1 MFGYMIRS
9 LFYVFQLASEK
20 LYEYW
25 RQNNPDIRK
34 VLLIPKTSSPDKFC
48 QRAFQSAFSFD
59 CREFYTYLNYRLV
72 FF

>member
-34 VLLIPKTSSPDKFC
+34 VLIPKTSSSDKI
-48 QRAFQSAFSFD
+48 FS
-59 CREFYTYLNYRLV
+59 ENISISILLWL
-72 FF
+72 

>member
-1 MFGYMIRS
+1 MIRS

-34 VLLIPKTSSPDKFC
+34 VLLIPKTSFPDKILPE
-48 QRAFQSAFSFD
+48 SISISI
-59 CREFYTYLNYRLV
+59 LLWL
-72 FF
+72 

>member
-1 MFGYMIRS
+1 MIRS

-34 VLLIPKTSSPDKFC
+34 VLIPKTSSSDKI
-48 QRAFQSAFSFD
+48 FS
-59 CREFYTYLNYRLV
+59 ENISISILLWL
-72 FF
+72 